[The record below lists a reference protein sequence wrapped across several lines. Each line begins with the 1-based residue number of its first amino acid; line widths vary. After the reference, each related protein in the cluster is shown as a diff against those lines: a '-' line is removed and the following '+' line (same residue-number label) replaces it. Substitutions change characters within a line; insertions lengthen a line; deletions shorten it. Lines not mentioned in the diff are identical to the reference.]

1 MKIVYLTYQS
11 FPADTANSMQTISTI
26 KYFVRKSINV
36 KLVFPDRTNYSTPLL
51 TEIQQYYN
59 IDENFEV
66 VMLKH
71 NLPFG
76 KVKFF
81 NRSSFHLSHFFWS
94 WYAVNHE
101 LRIKDAENI
110 FFTRSDWVLYFLT
123 RKKVQVVF
131 ECHKYSKLRKFIIN
145 YCLKFQNS
153 KIIFLNKQLKES
165 VVGFSD
171 SEQILVEGNGYDDD
185 FFDKVSPNKN
195 NHEVI
200 FVGKLLRFNKTRN
213 IEFLI
218 DCFKDQRL
226 ENYKLSIIGGPN
238 TYAEKLSKF
247 CKMNNISNVKLYG
260 GLTHAETTSRI
271 QKAQF
276 GILINE
282 GSDTHS
288 LLHTSPLKYFEYLR
302 SEVKV
307 VAVDFQAH
315 RELPFSE
322 NISFFN
328 ESSTES
334 FISSIIDPQKFIPLD
349 EVKYK
354 KFSIEER
361 TKRVINFIARLEGL
375 EPPTL

>member
-1 MKIVYLTYQS
+1 MKIVYLTYQT

-36 KLVFPDRTNYSTPLL
+36 KLVFPDRTNHSSRLL
-51 TEIQQYYN
+51 TEIHQYYN

-66 VMLKH
+66 EMLKH

-76 KVKFF
+76 KVKYFD
-81 NRSSFHLSHFFWS
+81 RLSFHLSHFFWS

-101 LRIKDAENI
+101 LRNKDAENI

-123 RKKVQVVF
+123 RKKVPVVF
-131 ECHKYSKLRKFIIN
+131 ECHKYSKIRKFIIN

-165 VVGFSD
+165 IVGSSD
-171 SEQILVEGNGYDDD
+171 SEQTAVEGNGYDDEL
-185 FFDKVSPNKN
+185 FDKISPNKN
-195 NHEVI
+195 NHEVV

-226 ENYKLSIIGGPN
+226 ENYKLSVIGGPN
-238 TYAEKLSKF
+238 TYAEKLNEF

-260 GLTHAETTSRI
+260 GLTHAETTIRI

-307 VAVDFQAH
+307 VAVDFPAH
-315 RELPFSE
+315 RELPFSK
-322 NISFFN
+322 NISFFD
-328 ESSTES
+328 ESSKES
-334 FISSIIDPQKFIPLD
+334 FISSIIDAQKFIPLD
-349 EVKYK
+349 EVLYK

-361 TKRVINFIARLEGL
+361 IKRIIPFIARPEGL